1 MTISFNL
8 AQGGDPIDGEVF
20 CYDPATD
27 TLVLIENKVGAHI
40 ASYRY
45 IKGASIDKASVRLS
59 GSHVPPEPL
68 PAISDDIM
76 KRIREK
82 ERDTINKEKQRC
94 AEQIGAG
101 VPREA
106 QLLFNG
112 LAKTMQCVWQG
123 RDIVVDSQRTC
134 GGVKIAEPYTVDTV
148 SGQNAQL
155 VSRVKKVLE
164 GEKAKL
170 AA

>member
-1 MTISFNL
+1 MTISFSL
-8 AQGGDPIDGEVF
+8 AQGGDPIDGEVSRRTMSSVPAGCLCALSHTLLARHPHSRHDAQHLQVF

-76 KRIREK
+76 KRFSQPLPISP
-82 ERDTINKEKQRC
+82 
-94 AEQIGAG
+94 AG
-101 VPREA
+101 TTPRP
-106 QLLFNG
+106 NH
-112 LAKTMQCVWQG
+112 
-123 RDIVVDSQRTC
+123 
-134 GGVKIAEPYTVDTV
+134 
-148 SGQNAQL
+148 
-155 VSRVKKVLE
+155 VLPSPVNRQ
-164 GEKAKL
+164 
-170 AA
+170 